1 MKKISLLALLLFVL
15 YSCSS
20 AQLVESWKN
29 PEIDSYQP
37 TKVLIVGLTSEMK
50 ARKKFEKQ
58 LKKEFNARGVEAVM
72 SVDIMNGSNLN
83 ERMTEAD
90 MNDLETQLILDE
102 FDTILLTKIIGV
114 DDRIAYKKDYGGYD
128 ETRRRFTQEY
138 LMYQDVFY
146 NPEYY
151 KEYTIYHAETSMF
164 CICPTKDREL
174 IWKGYIDITD
184 PSNIEQTVKDY
195 VRLAVLV
202 LEEEQLIRPI
212 DANTK
217 EDLIDTIN

>member
-1 MKKISLLALLLFVL
+1 MKKITLLLLIVL
-15 YSCSS
+15 LTSCSS
-20 AQLVESWKN
+20 TQLVESWKN
-29 PEIDSYQP
+29 PDIDSYVP
-37 TKVLIVGLTSEMK
+37 NKVLIVGLTSEMD

-58 LKKEFNARGVEAVM
+58 LKKEFEARGVMAVM
-72 SVDIMNGSNLN
+72 SLDILDGSKLN
-83 ERMTEAD
+83 ERMTVAD
-90 MNDLETQLILDE
+90 LNALETQLILDE

-114 DDRIAYKKDYGGYD
+114 DDRIAYRKDYGGYD
-128 ETRRRFTQEY
+128 ETRRRFTDEY

-184 PSNIEQTVKDY
+184 PTNIEQTVKDY
-195 VRLAVLV
+195 VRLAILV
-202 LEEEQLIRPI
+202 LEEEQLLNPLEAEISLDPE
-212 DANTK
+212 DA
-217 EDLIDTIN
+217 IN

>member
-1 MKKISLLALLLFVL
+1 MKTLVYILVSILFL
-15 YSCSS
+15 GCSTT
-20 AQLVESWKN
+20 QLVDNWKN
-29 PEIDSYQP
+29 PDIDSYVP
-37 TKVLIVGLTSEMK
+37 NKVLIVGLTSEMD

-58 LKKEFNARGVEAVM
+58 LKKEFEARGVMAVM
-72 SVDIMNGSNLN
+72 SLDILDGSKLN
-83 ERMTEAD
+83 ERMTVAD
-90 MNDLETQLILDE
+90 LNALETQLILDE

-114 DDRIAYKKDYGGYD
+114 DDRIAYRKDYGGYD
-128 ETRRRFTQEY
+128 ETRRRFTDEY

-184 PSNIEQTVKDY
+184 PTNIEQTVKDY
-195 VRLAVLV
+195 VRLAILV
-202 LEEEQLIRPI
+202 LEEEQLLNPLEAEISLDPE
-212 DANTK
+212 DA
-217 EDLIDTIN
+217 IN

>member
-1 MKKISLLALLLFVL
+1 MKKITFLLLIIL
-15 YSCSS
+15 LTSCSS
-20 AQLVESWKN
+20 TQLVESWKN
-29 PEIDSYQP
+29 PDIDSYEP
-37 TKVLIVGLTSEMK
+37 NKVLIVGLTSEMD

-58 LKKEFNARGVEAVM
+58 LKKEFEARGVMAVM
-72 SVDIMNGSNLN
+72 SLDILDGSKLN
-83 ERMTEAD
+83 ERMTVAD
-90 MNDLETQLILDE
+90 LNALETQLILDE

-114 DDRIAYKKDYGGYD
+114 DDRIAYRKDYGGYD
-128 ETRRRFTQEY
+128 ETRRRFTDEY

-184 PSNIEQTVKDY
+184 PTNIEQTVKDY
-195 VRLAVLV
+195 VRLAILV
-202 LEEEQLIRPI
+202 LEEEQLLNPVEAEISLDPE
-212 DANTK
+212 DA
-217 EDLIDTIN
+217 IN